1 MRKKKEKAEGA
12 SSRKKGGKLSKKLL
26 VLLVLLLAAA
36 VLAGYTFMNRGTE
49 RRLGS
54 DGADASASSSADSSA
69 GDSSAA
75 DSSAGDSA
83 EAEPPAQPETLKKT
97 ETTKTVPETV
107 SYLRSLSPSALGLEG
122 DSMEG
127 YEIIPKGNVVFVD
140 GRQCT
145 EVFVYKVDED
155 TGTNRF
161 LGSYLLDRGEG
172 GQLYSLDQDSG
183 VVTQIDLTGA
193 VNGG

>member
-1 MRKKKEKAEGA
+1 MRKKKEKTEGV
-12 SSRKKGGKLSKKLL
+12 SKKKGGKLSKKLL
-26 VLLVLLLAAA
+26 VLLVLILAAA

-75 DSSAGDSA
+75 DSSAGDSS

-107 SYLRSLSPSALGLEG
+107 NYLRSLSPSALGLEG
-122 DSMEG
+122 NSMEG

-145 EVFVYKVDED
+145 EVFVYEVDED
-155 TGTNRF
+155 TGTNCF

-183 VVTQIDLTGA
+183 VVTQINLAGT